1 MLSVTPS
8 YVAVLEEKNAKAGAT
23 LRRMKKDIDRP
34 LSAILSLNTIAHT
47 IGAAGVGAQAQIVF
61 GNAYVTVTSIILTL
75 MILVFSEIIPKTLG
89 ATYWKQLAPFAAPV
103 TRFLIYITYPFVLLS
118 NWITKWLS
126 SEEKEPTVSR
136 EEFSAMA
143 DLGLKEGVFEEGES
157 NIFKNLILFSSL
169 CVKDIMTP
177 RIVVVKFHEENTI
190 QQVLDSRKQLRV
202 SRMPVFQKNE
212 EDITGYV
219 LKNDL

>member
-1 MLSVTPS
+1 
-8 YVAVLEEKNAKAGAT
+8 
-23 LRRMKKDIDRP
+23 
-34 LSAILSLNTIAHT
+34 
-47 IGAAGVGAQAQIVF
+47 
-61 GNAYVTVTSIILTL
+61 
-75 MILVFSEIIPKTLG
+75 
-89 ATYWKQLAPFAAPV
+89 
-103 TRFLIYITYPFVLLS
+103 
-118 NWITKWLS
+118 
-126 SEEKEPTVSR
+126 
-136 EEFSAMA
+136 MA

-219 LKNDL
+219 LKNDLYLNLSEGQGDKKLKEIKRDILIVPEKLPLKELFDRLLEKQEHIAVAVDEYGGFSGVVTMEDVVETLLGTEIVDEIDAIEDMQKLAREKWAERAARLGIIEQEETTAGDNAS